1 MAATKTTR
9 PPTDLHKWMSTGSLF
24 LPYGTAEDYAQVDE
38 DASDGR
44 ACNMA
49 NADSLDFDTF
59 KVNEGLSKYKDALKV
74 LIPVRPQ
81 SKDKHEMPTN
91 KAGLFSFVSLVWMT
105 KLMWKA
111 YRQGIHQEDL
121 WQMAPTESAELNVKR
136 LERLWKDEQLL
147 QGDKAEFW
155 KAAARFCKTRAIIAG
170 CFICLG
176 MTFQFL
182 GPAVVLRAILS
193 YLEDANAKLSTG
205 LLLALSLV
213 GTQLMR
219 SGCLSMSWVIGAHT
233 AIRLQGALQLLMY
246 RRMLKVR
253 YEEKHSGQVINHFT
267 NDIERI
273 FDAAMNGTLMLGTP
287 VMFTLTMVYSCYLIG
302 PWALMGNLVI
312 LLFYPIMGGI
322 AAVIAKLR
330 RLTVKKADERV
341 QLMAEVVNNIR
352 LIKMYAWEYPFAAK
366 IYDVRSGERK
376 VLMKGNFL
384 QSLSTTITPV
394 ILIMATV
401 TTLLGYGA
409 TGNELL
415 ASKAFTLFALFNGM
429 GFSIG
434 TLPYAIRAVTE
445 AKVALQR
452 IQELL
457 QLDEAKVWARKTGE
471 KDKRFAVTVSDAT
484 FTWNSAPANVNGV
497 GAVNERF
504 RGASNGRAERTRHAN
519 VCNGDANEA
528 TPMAQASAE
537 PEEALRDVTLHIKKG
552 SLVGICGRV
561 GSGKTSL
568 LNALCGEMSLV
579 SGEMDVNGSIAIVT
593 QQAWIF
599 NATVRDNILFGLPF
613 LKSRYDAVLDTCCL
627 LPDLAQFSC
636 GDLTEIGE
644 KGATLSGGQR
654 QRINL
659 ARALYSDRDIFLLD
673 DPLSAVDTRVARR
686 LLERCVL
693 GALRDKTVFLVTHSM
708 AALEQCQQVLLMRG
722 GRIIERGTHAALVSF
737 PGEYQKMF
745 HLDATAKASVE
756 SGAGDMPTAES
767 ADSKEELTSD
777 KDTMDGSLEGSS
789 RLVKEEEKAVGGL
802 SKRAAWMYV
811 RAAGGPCVVTLLGLS
826 FLVFVS
832 AQMFANIWLQ
842 LWVDRMQAKKF
853 AANGTSMQLPI
864 PGVPAAD
871 NQSLHQGTPAMDVSQ
886 GYSDSFYYIAYG
898 VAVPV
903 MLLCGIIKG
912 AACTVVLLNAA
923 SRLHNQ
929 MLQRIL
935 RCPAGFFDVTPSGR
949 ITNRFSKDM
958 DEVDIRVPFFLEMVV
973 QSLLSIVLQLLISV
987 YVYHVF
993 CVVLGAAVVIY
1004 LLLDRWLN
1012 VGVREV
1018 KKLDNVA
1025 RSAVIVHLSTTLQGV
1040 PIIRGFGC
1048 HKWFTNKMYDLVNQH
1063 SVAHVVFHLASR
1075 WFTMRMEFVGT
1086 CLVAAAAFIVVIMRQ
1101 SVTTGLAGLVL
1112 TSVFSVCT
1120 FIPFIMRLKS
1130 ELSARLTSVG
1140 RIHEYCKELSEEAP
1154 MHHHHHHGE
1163 DGDDG
1168 RLKDWPSEGELRFEQ
1183 VCLRYR
1189 EGLPLV
1195 LHSISFH
1202 VRGGQKVGI
1211 VGRTGAGKSSI
1222 LVSLMRLKELESG
1235 RILLDG
1241 VDISSLGLHEL
1252 RSAVAVIPQDPVL
1265 FQGTV
1270 RYNLDPMSNNTDEE
1284 LWTALERAHLKAKI
1298 QREEKQLEC
1307 AVEKNGDNFS
1317 VGERQLLCLAR
1328 AMLRHNKVLVLDEA
1342 TASVDAETDRLIQ
1355 QTVQETFSDCTV
1367 LTIAH
1372 RLNTVLSCDMVLV
1385 LDAGKV
1391 VEMDTPFALANDP
1404 NSAFASMLR
1413 ATGIQAPPLEE
1424 PQQ

>member
-1 MAATKTTR
+1 MAATKTSR
-9 PPTDLHKWMSTGSLF
+9 PATDLHKWMSTGSLF

-38 DASDGR
+38 DSADGR
-44 ACNMA
+44 TCNMV
-49 NADSLDFDTF
+49 NADSMDFDTF

-81 SKDKHEMPTN
+81 AKDKHEMPTR

-111 YRQGIHQEDL
+111 YRRGIHQEDL
-121 WQMAPTESAELNVKR
+121 WQMAPTESAEVNVKR

-155 KAAARFCKTRAIIAG
+155 KAAARFCKTRAIVAG

-193 YLEDANAKLSTG
+193 YLEDSSTQLSTG

-233 AIRLQGALQLLMY
+233 AIRLQGALQLLLY

-302 PWALMGNLVI
+302 PWALVGNLVI

-322 AAVIAKLR
+322 AALIAKLR
-330 RLTVKKADERV
+330 RLAVKKADERV

-366 IYDVRSGERK
+366 IYGVRNEERQ
-376 VLMKGNFL
+376 VLIKGNFL

-409 TGNELL
+409 SGNELL

-434 TLPYAIRAVTE
+434 TLPYAIRAITE

-457 QLDEAKVWARKTGE
+457 QLEDAKVWARKTGE
-471 KDKRFAVTVSDAT
+471 KDKRFAVTVADAS
-484 FTWNSAPANVNGV
+484 FTWNNVQASVNNGV
-497 GAVNERF
+497 NAIRERF
-504 RGASNGRAERTRHAN
+504 RGETNGRAQGNNRHAN
-519 VCNGDANEA
+519 NACNGDVNEA
-528 TPMAQASAE
+528 TPMASAE
-537 PEEALRDVTLHIKKG
+537 PEGALRDVTLHIKKG

-568 LNALCGEMSLV
+568 LNALCGEMTLV
-579 SGEMDVNGSIAIVT
+579 SGDMDVNGSIAIVT

-613 LKSRYDAVLDTCCL
+613 LKSRYDSVLDVCCL

-673 DPLSAVDTRVARR
+673 DPLSAVDPRVARR
-686 LLERCVL
+686 LLERCIL
-693 GALRDKTVFLVTHSM
+693 GALREKTVFLVTHSM
-708 AALEQCQQVLLMRG
+708 AALEHCQQVLLMRG
-722 GRIIERGTHAALVSF
+722 GRIIERGTHSALVNF
-737 PGEYQKMF
+737 PGEYQSMF
-745 HLDATAKASVE
+745 RLDAAAKASLE
-756 SGAGDMPTAES
+756 SGAGDMPGARLAVS
-767 ADSKEELTSD
+767 KDDSNSD
-777 KDTMDGSLEGSS
+777 GDTTDGSLEGSS
-789 RLVKEEEKAVGGL
+789 RLVKDEEKAVGGL
-802 SKRAAWMYV
+802 SKRAAWLYV
-811 RAAGGPCVVTLLGLS
+811 RAAGGPWVVILLGLA
-826 FLVFVS
+826 FLIFVC

-842 LWVDRMQAKKF
+842 LWVDRMQAKKL
-853 AANGTSMQLPI
+853 AANGTSMPI
-864 PGVPAAD
+864 PGVATAG
-871 NQSLHQGTPAMDVSQ
+871 NQSLHQGTPAVEDP
-886 GYSDSFYYIAYG
+886 GLPDSLYYIAYG

-912 AACTVVLLNAA
+912 AACTLVMLNAA
-923 SRLHNQ
+923 GRLHNQ

-987 YVYHVF
+987 YVYQVF
-993 CVVLGAAVVIY
+993 CVVLGAAVIIY

-1018 KKLDNVA
+1018 KKLDNIA
-1025 RSAVIVHLSTTLQGV
+1025 RSSVIVHLSTTLQGV
-1040 PIIRGFGC
+1040 PVIRGFGC
-1048 HKWFTNKMYDLVNQH
+1048 HKWFTTKMYELVNQH

-1075 WFTMRMEFVGT
+1075 WFTLRMEFVGT
-1086 CLVAAAAFIVVIMRQ
+1086 CMVAAAAFIVVIMRH

-1130 ELSARLTSVG
+1130 ELSARLTSVA
-1140 RIHEYCKELSEEAP
+1140 RIHEYCEELSEEAP
-1154 MHHHHHHGE
+1154 MHHHDHHHEG
-1163 DGDDG
+1163 G
-1168 RLKDWPSEGELRFEQ
+1168 REEGPKEEEWPSEGELCFEQ

-1189 EGLPLV
+1189 RGLPLV
-1195 LHSISFH
+1195 LQGISFR

-1241 VDISSLGLHEL
+1241 RNIATLGLHEL
-1252 RSAVAVIPQDPVL
+1252 RSAIAVIPQDPVL

-1270 RYNLDPMSNNTDEE
+1270 RYNLDPMSANTDEE
-1284 LWTALERAHLKAKI
+1284 LWAALERAHLKAKI

-1328 AMLRHNKVLVLDEA
+1328 AMLRRNKVLVLDEA

-1391 VEMDTPFALANDP
+1391 VEMDTPSALANDP
-1404 NSAFASMLR
+1404 KSAFSSMLR
-1413 ATGIQAPPLEE
+1413 ASGIQAPLREE
-1424 PQQ
+1424 PPH

>member
-1 MAATKTTR
+1 MAAPKPSR

-38 DASDGR
+38 DAADGR
-44 ACNMA
+44 TCNMV
-49 NADSLDFDTF
+49 NADSMDFDTF

-81 SKDKHEMPTN
+81 AKDKHEMPTR

-121 WQMAPTESAELNVKR
+121 WQMAPTESAEVNVKR

-155 KAAARFCKTRAIIAG
+155 KAAARFCKTRAIVAG

-193 YLEDANAKLSTG
+193 YLEDPSAQLSTG

-233 AIRLQGALQLLMY
+233 AIRLQGALQLLVY

-302 PWALMGNLVI
+302 PWALVGNFVI
-312 LLFYPIMGGI
+312 LLFYPVMGGI
-322 AAVIAKLR
+322 AAIIARLR
-330 RLTVKKADERV
+330 RQTVKKADERV

-352 LIKMYAWEYPFAAK
+352 LIKMYAWEFPFADK
-366 IYDVRSGERK
+366 IYDVRDGERK
-376 VLMKGNFL
+376 VLLKGNFL

-409 TGNELL
+409 SGNELL

-434 TLPYAIRAVTE
+434 TLPYAIRAITE

-457 QLDEAKVWARKTGE
+457 QLEDAKVFARKTSD

-484 FTWNSAPANVNGV
+484 FAWNSVQANVNGV
-497 GAVNERF
+497 GTVKERF
-504 RGASNGRAERTRHAN
+504 RGESNGRAQRTRLEDE
-519 VCNGDANEA
+519 CNGDVNEA
-528 TPMAQASAE
+528 TPMAVAGAE
-537 PEEALRDVTLHIKKG
+537 QDGYLRDITLHIKKG
-552 SLVGICGRV
+552 ALIGICGRV

-579 SGEMDVNGSIAIVT
+579 RGEMDVNGSIAIVT

-613 LKSRYDAVLDTCCL
+613 LKSRYDSVLDTCCL

-659 ARALYSDRDIFLLD
+659 ARALYSDRDVFLLD
-673 DPLSAVDTRVARR
+673 DPLSAVDPRVARR

-693 GALRDKTVFLVTHSM
+693 GALRDKTVFLVTHSL
-708 AALEQCQQVLLMRG
+708 AALEHCHQVLLMRG
-722 GRIIERGTHAALVSF
+722 GRIVERGTHAALISF
-737 PGEYQKMF
+737 PGEYHSMF
-745 HLDATAKASVE
+745 RLDNTTAAAKPSFE
-756 SGAGDMPTAES
+756 SGAGDMLGVRL
-767 ADSKEELTSD
+767 ADSKDDFSSD
-777 KDTMDGSLEGSS
+777 RDTMDGSLEGSS

-802 SKRAAWMYV
+802 SKQAAWLYV
-811 RAAGGPCVVTLLGLS
+811 RAAGGPCVVILLGLA
-826 FLVFVS
+826 FLVFVC

-842 LWVDRMQAKKF
+842 MWVDRMQAKKL
-853 AANGTSMQLPI
+853 AVNGTSVQSPV
-864 PGVPAAD
+864 PGIPAAG
-871 NQSLHQGTPAMDVSQ
+871 NQTLHQGPPAVEDQ
-886 GYSDSFYYIAYG
+886 GFSDNVYYIAYG

-912 AACTVVLLNAA
+912 GACTMVLLNAA
-923 SRLHNQ
+923 GELHNK
-929 MLQRIL
+929 MLNRIL
-935 RCPAGFFDVTPSGR
+935 RCPASFFDATPSGR

-973 QSLLSIVLQLLISV
+973 QSLLSIVLQLLVSV
-987 YVYHVF
+987 YVYQVF

-1018 KKLDNVA
+1018 KKLDNLA

-1040 PIIRGFGC
+1040 PVIRGFGC
-1048 HKWFTNKMYDLVNQH
+1048 HKWFTNKMYELVNRH

-1086 CLVAAAAFIVVIMRQ
+1086 CLVAAAAFIVVIMRE

-1130 ELSARLTSVG
+1130 ELSARLTSVA
-1140 RIHEYCKELSEEAP
+1140 RIYEYCEELKEEAP
-1154 MHHHHHHGE
+1154 VHHH
-1163 DGDDG
+1163 DGG
-1168 RLKDWPSEGELRFEQ
+1168 HTPREGVWPSAGELLFEQ

-1189 EGLPLV
+1189 RGLPLV
-1195 LHSISFH
+1195 LNDISFR

-1241 VDISSLGLHEL
+1241 LDIANLGLHEL

-1284 LWTALERAHLKAKI
+1284 LWSALERAHLKDKI
-1298 QREEKQLEC
+1298 RREEMQLEC
-1307 AVEKNGDNFS
+1307 GVEKNGDNFS

-1328 AMLRHNKVLVLDEA
+1328 AMLRRNKVLVLDEA

-1355 QTVQETFSDCTV
+1355 QTVQETFSGCTV

-1372 RLNTVLSCDMVLV
+1372 RLNTVLGCDMVLV

-1391 VEMDTPFALANDP
+1391 VEMDTPSALASNP
-1404 NSAFASMLR
+1404 NSAFSSMLR
-1413 ATGIQAPPLEE
+1413 ASGIQAPLLEE
-1424 PQQ
+1424 PPQ